1 MPQRIRCILYMS
13 AVTGLIGLPPVQ
25 CQQQPAGPKVIN
37 QQQPGPGQPN
47 AAQQQQPVPNA
58 NSSRSAR
65 PVPAAQYSPLAAQGG
80 YRGPRMTWYEALF
93 RSLNPKNVDWGMSWE
108 QRRSIFLENSIGN
121 KYFMYTAALSLLL
134 VYSFVVIVWQRWNH
148 AERLK
153 QLAQRAADAINYA
166 KYWKQG
172 ADKATRKH
180 NAHIEKCN
188 RVIEAGE
195 SGLPVGDTAEAM
207 DLRLQLDRMRGE
219 LQNVMSEKLRLQ
231 GELNE
236 KAKTITELSLR
247 VDEAAKKLGNGNYE
261 NGAPAT
267 MRSEDKAA
275 LVARINRLESALAA
289 ATQENRRLKGA

>member
-1 MPQRIRCILYMS
+1 MRQRVRCILCMGV
-13 AVTGLIGLPPVQ
+13 VTGLIGLPPVQ

-37 QQQPGPGQPN
+37 QQQSGAEQPS
-47 AAQQQQPVPNA
+47 AAQQQPVRNA
-58 NSSRSAR
+58 YPSRSAQSA
-65 PVPAAQYSPLAAQGG
+65 PAAQYSPLAAQGG
-80 YRGPRMTWYEALF
+80 YRGQKMTWYEALF
-93 RSLNPKNVDWGMSWE
+93 RSLNPKNIDWGMSWE
-108 QRRSIFLENSIGN
+108 HRRSIFLENSIGN
-121 KYFMYTAALSLLL
+121 KYFMYAAALSLLL

-153 QLAQRAADAINYA
+153 QLAQRAADAMNYA

-172 ADKATRKH
+172 ADRATRKH

-195 SGLPVGDTAEAM
+195 NGLPAGDAAEAM
-207 DLRLQLDRMRGE
+207 DLRLQLDRMRAE
-219 LQNVMSEKLRLQ
+219 VQNVMSEKLRLQ

-247 VDEAAKKLGNGNYE
+247 VDEASKKLGNGNYE